1 MQPVMAKLWAR
12 KTIASLE
19 AEAVERDVQELTT
32 HDGIPLKR
40 TLSAANLVALGIG
53 AIIGAGIFVL
63 TGHASAAYAGP
74 AIALSFVL
82 AAVACAFAGLCYAEM
97 ASMVPVAGSA
107 YTYAYATLGELI
119 AWIIGWDLILEYALG
134 ATTVAIGWSG
144 YVVSF
149 LKDLGVMV
157 PDQYAGSPLAYDA
170 ATQAWH
176 ATSAVLNIPAMLVI
190 AAVSALLVVGVH
202 ESARVNNVIVV
213 IKVFIIVIFLAAA
226 ASFVSRDNWVTPSN
240 PDGSFIPP
248 NIGPGQYGWSGVLR
262 GAAVVF
268 FAYIGFDA
276 VSAAAQEAINPKRDM
291 PIGILGSLVICT
303 FLYVAVGFVL
313 TGIVPYDKLSVP
325 DPIAVGIDAVGMK
338 WLSPIVKLGAILGLT
353 SVILVLLLAQA
364 RIFYSMAR
372 DGLLPPITS
381 KVHVRFRTPY
391 ITTVMIGIIAAVMAG
406 LLPIGLVGE
415 LVSIGTLFAFTIV
428 CLGVLVLRYIQPEL
442 ARPFRVPAAP
452 VVAPAGAASAL
463 LLMFGLPLDTW
474 LRFAV
479 WLAVGL
485 AVYALYGAKHSR
497 LGNAQL
503 SSAR

>member
-1 MQPVMAKLWAR
+1 MANLWAR
-12 KTIASLE
+12 KSIATLQ
-19 AEAVERDVQELTT
+19 AEATERDVQLLTT

-40 TLSAANLVALGIG
+40 TLSAGNLVALGIG

-63 TGHASAAYAGP
+63 TGHAAAANAGP

-82 AAVACAFAGLCYAEM
+82 GAVACGFAGLCYAEM
-97 ASMVPVAGSA
+97 ASTVPIAGSA
-107 YTYAYATLGELI
+107 YTYAYATLGEFI

-149 LKDLGVMV
+149 LKDIGIVV
-157 PDQYAGSPLAYDA
+157 PDQFAGSPFAYDA
-170 ATQAWH
+170 ATRIWH
-176 ATSAVLNIPAMLVI
+176 ASTATLNIPAMLVI
-190 AAVSALLVVGVH
+190 AAVSALLVIGIH

-213 IKVFIIVIFLAAA
+213 IKVLIIAIFLAAA
-226 ASFVSRDNWVTPSN
+226 VWFVNPDNWVTTAN

-248 NIGPGQYGWSGVLR
+248 NLGLGQYGWSGVLR

-276 VSAAAQEAINPKRDM
+276 VSTAAQEAINPKRDM
-291 PIGILGSLVICT
+291 PIGILGSLAICT
-303 FLYVAVGFVL
+303 LLYVAVAFVL
-313 TGIVPYDKLSVP
+313 TGIVPYDKLNVP
-325 DPIAVGIDAVGMK
+325 DPIAVGVDAIGMR

-353 SVILVLLLAQA
+353 SVILVMLLGQA
-364 RIFYSMAR
+364 RVFFSMAR
-372 DGLLPPITS
+372 DGLLPPIAA
-381 KVHVRFRTPY
+381 KVHARFRTPY
-391 ITTVMIGIIAAVMAG
+391 VTTVVTGIIVAIMAG
-406 LLPIGLVGE
+406 ILPIGLVGE

-428 CLGVLVLRYIQPEL
+428 CIGVLVLRYLQPGL
-442 ARPFRVPAAP
+442 ARPFRTPAVV

-463 LLMFGLPLDTW
+463 ILMLGLPLDTW

-485 AVYALYGAKHSR
+485 AVYALYGTKHSR
-497 LGNAQL
+497 IGTPAL
-503 SSAR
+503 SRPR